1 MTGRILIAD
10 GVTTNRII
18 LKARLIAAA
27 YTVEQAPTGV
37 IALGVVHANPPDLI
51 ILATTLPDFDPASF
65 CLKLRELPFGKSI
78 PVITIGSGISREQRI
93 AALNAGSDA
102 VLESMPDD
110 ALLRARIRN
119 LMRRRTSESELA
131 RDISTATSFGFAE
144 LPQPS
149 FRPAAQITIVAP
161 SKANGLKWRNNLKGL
176 IRDNI
181 SVLNPQNALHEVDR
195 EPPPDAILIE
205 DHPDH
210 PEMALQLLSDL
221 RCRSQTFRSAIIVVQ
236 STPHLERA
244 IMALDLGVS
253 ELVESGF
260 NAAEVA
266 LLLRRE
272 LARKARNEQ
281 HRATVQHGLR
291 LAVTDPL
298 TGLFNRRYAET
309 HLDAVAEEAANHG
322 GMFAVLAL
330 DLDRFKRINDS
341 FGHPAGDA
349 VLKEV
354 SARLSAC
361 LRRDDL
367 LARMGGE
374 EFLAVIP
381 VHNLADA
388 HCTAERLREV
398 IADTPVHLPGGR
410 EQVDVTISIGL
421 VIGGTANSPQDAD
434 ALINLADRGLY
445 AAKADGR
452 NQVTM
457 CKSAA

>member
-1 MTGRILIAD
+1 M
-10 GVTTNRII
+10 
-18 LKARLIAAA
+18 
-27 YTVEQAPTGV
+27 
-37 IALGVVHANPPDLI
+37 
-51 ILATTLPDFDPASF
+51 
-65 CLKLRELPFGKSI
+65 
-78 PVITIGSGISREQRI
+78 
-93 AALNAGSDA
+93 
-102 VLESMPDD
+102 
-110 ALLRARIRN
+110 
-119 LMRRRTSESELA
+119 
-131 RDISTATSFGFAE
+131 
-144 LPQPS
+144 
-149 FRPAAQITIVAP
+149 
-161 SKANGLKWRNNLKGL
+161 
-176 IRDNI
+176 
-181 SVLNPQNALHEVDR
+181 LNPQNALHEVDR